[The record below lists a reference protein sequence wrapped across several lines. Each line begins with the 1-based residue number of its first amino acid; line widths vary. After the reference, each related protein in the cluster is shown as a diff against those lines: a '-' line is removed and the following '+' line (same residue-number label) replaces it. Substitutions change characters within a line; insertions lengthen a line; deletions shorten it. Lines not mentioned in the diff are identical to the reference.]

1 MKILEVKNI
10 DRLVEKVLPK
20 TPQKN
25 KRIVELI
32 LADVQKNGDR
42 AVKKYEKKFGKASIS
57 SLKVTKSE
65 IAQAY
70 EQVSENQFDAI
81 DKMAIFVEAREQ
93 MLKEIKV
100 PQRLDW
106 TKFAKTPTE
115 AREMA
120 LASSGFEKMVHR
132 KFVPIPSVGC
142 YVPGGLARYPSSAV
156 MSIVPAKVAGVKRVV
171 VVSPPNQDGK
181 IDPLTLVACDM
192 CGATEIYKTG
202 GAQAIG
208 ALAYGTKS
216 IKKVNKIVGP
226 GGSFV
231 SIAKAL
237 VCDTVAIDMIAGPT
251 ELGIIADTS
260 VDPNLIV
267 NDLFSQAEHSKD
279 TFCFVIT
286 TSKKLAERINKI
298 INEKISQVSR
308 SDIIK
313 KSLSK
318 NGFIAICKK
327 ESDVIALTNE
337 LAPEH
342 LQIMARTSKKLAN
355 KIDNAGLILLGKR
368 TPSAYTD
375 YLLGTNHILPTSGFG
390 KVRGG
395 LSVLDFMKLKTEARI
410 PHDDSIRDVLLFMKE
425 LTDAEQLPNH
435 YEAIRSRRFK

>member
-32 LADVQKNGDR
+32 LSDVQKNGDR

-57 SLKVTKSE
+57 SLKVTKNE
-65 IAQAY
+65 IKQAY
-70 EQVSENQFDAI
+70 EEVSDIQIDAI
-81 DKMAIFVEAREQ
+81 TKMTLLLQAREDI
-93 MLKEIKV
+93 LKDIKI
-100 PQRLDW
+100 PQR
-106 TKFAKTPTE
+106 KYKE
-115 AREMA
+115 
-120 LASSGFEKMVHR
+120 LASFEKMVYR

-142 YVPGGLARYPSSAV
+142 YVPGGLARYPSSAI

-171 VVSPPNQDGK
+171 VVSPPNQDGQL
-181 IDPLTLVACDM
+181 DPLTLVACDM
-192 CGATEIYKTG
+192 CGVDEIYKIG

-355 KIDNAGLILLGKR
+355 KIDSAGLILLGKR

-410 PHDDSIRDVLLFMKE
+410 PHDDSIRNISLFMKE

-435 YEAIRSRRFK
+435 YEAVRSRFK

>member
-32 LADVQKNGDR
+32 LSDVQKNGDR

-57 SLKVTKSE
+57 SLKVTKNE
-65 IAQAY
+65 IKQAY
-70 EQVSENQFDAI
+70 EEVSDIQIDAI
-81 DKMAIFVEAREQ
+81 TKMTLLLQAREDI
-93 MLKEIKV
+93 LKDIKI
-100 PQRLDW
+100 PQR
-106 TKFAKTPTE
+106 KYKE
-115 AREMA
+115 
-120 LASSGFEKMVHR
+120 LASFEKMVYR

-142 YVPGGLARYPSSAV
+142 YVPGGLARYPSSAI

-171 VVSPPNQDGK
+171 VVSPPNQDGQL
-181 IDPLTLVACDM
+181 DPLTLVACDM

-355 KIDNAGLILLGKR
+355 KIDSAGLILLGKR

>member
-1 MKILEVKNI
+1 M
-10 DRLVEKVLPK
+10 KVLPK

-32 LADVQKNGDR
+32 LSDVQKNGDR

-57 SLKVTKSE
+57 SLKVTKNE
-65 IAQAY
+65 IKQAY
-70 EQVSENQFDAI
+70 EEVSDIQIDAI
-81 DKMAIFVEAREQ
+81 TKMTLLLQAREDI
-93 MLKEIKV
+93 LKDIKI
-100 PQRLDW
+100 PQR
-106 TKFAKTPTE
+106 KYKE
-115 AREMA
+115 
-120 LASSGFEKMVHR
+120 LASFEKMVYR

-142 YVPGGLARYPSSAV
+142 YVPGGLARYPSSAI

-171 VVSPPNQDGK
+171 VVSPPNQDGQL
-181 IDPLTLVACDM
+181 DPLTLVACDM
-192 CGATEIYKTG
+192 CGVDEIYKIG

-237 VCDTVAIDMIAGPT
+237 VCDTIAIDMIAGPT

-342 LQIMARTSKKLAN
+342 LQIMTSTSKKLAN

-410 PHDDSIRDVLLFMKE
+410 PHDDSIRNISLFMKE

-435 YEAIRSRRFK
+435 YEAVRSRFK

>member
-25 KRIVELI
+25 KRIVESI

-42 AVKKYEKKFGKASIS
+42 AVKKYEKKFAKASIN
-57 SLKVTKSE
+57 SLRVTKSE
-65 IAQAY
+65 IKQAY
-70 EQVSENQFDAI
+70 AKVSKKQITAINIARNQLTKSENSLKNSLKNSNLVTSSSRI
-81 DKMAIFVEAREQ
+81 D
-93 MLKEIKV
+93 
-100 PQRLDW
+100 
-106 TKFAKTPTE
+106 
-115 AREMA
+115 
-120 LASSGFEKMVHR
+120 R
-132 KFVPIPSVGC
+132 KFIPISSVGC
-142 YVPGGLARYPSSAV
+142 YIPSGLARYPSSV
-156 MSIVPAKVAGVKRVV
+156 IMSVVTAKIAGVKRIVA
-171 VVSPPNQDGK
+171 VSPPNENNK
-181 IDPLTLVACDM
+181 IDPLTLVACDI

-216 IKKVNKIVGP
+216 IKNVDKIVGP

-231 SIAKAL
+231 SIAKSL
-237 VCDTVAIDMIAGPT
+237 VSDTVSIDMIAGPT

-260 VDPNLIV
+260 VNPNLIV
-267 NDLFSQAEHSKD
+267 YDLFSQAEHSQD

-286 TSKKLAERINKI
+286 NSKKLAVSINKI
-298 INEKISQVSR
+298 INKKIMNVNR

-318 NGFIAICKK
+318 NGLIVICKK
-327 ESDVIALTNE
+327 QSDIITLANE

-342 LQIMARTSKKLAN
+342 LQIMIRSPKKLAN
-355 KIDNAGLILLGKR
+355 KINNAGLILLGKR
-368 TPSAYTD
+368 TPSALSD
-375 YLLGTNHILPTSGFG
+375 YLLGTNHILPTNGFG

-395 LSVLDFMKLKTEARI
+395 LSVLDFMKLKTQAQSSNTR
-410 PHDDSIRDVLLFMKE
+410 RAKTYLKE

-435 YEAIRSRRFK
+435 YEAVRSRFK

>member
-32 LADVQKNGDR
+32 LSDVQKNGDR

-57 SLKVTKSE
+57 SLKVTKNE
-65 IAQAY
+65 IKQAY
-70 EQVSENQFDAI
+70 EEVSDIQIDAI
-81 DKMAIFVEAREQ
+81 TKMTLLLQAREDI
-93 MLKEIKV
+93 LKDIKI
-100 PQRLDW
+100 PQR
-106 TKFAKTPTE
+106 KYKE
-115 AREMA
+115 
-120 LASSGFEKMVHR
+120 LASFEKMVYR

-142 YVPGGLARYPSSAV
+142 YVPGGLARYPSSAI

-171 VVSPPNQDGK
+171 VVSPPNQDGQL
-181 IDPLTLVACDM
+181 DPLTLVACDM
-192 CGATEIYKTG
+192 CGVDEIYKIG

-237 VCDTVAIDMIAGPT
+237 VCDTIAIDMIAGPT

-355 KIDNAGLILLGKR
+355 KIDSAGLILLGKR

>member
-25 KRIVELI
+25 KRIVESI

-57 SLKVTKSE
+57 SLKVTKNE
-65 IAQAY
+65 IKQAY
-70 EQVSENQFDAI
+70 EEVSDIQIDAI
-81 DKMAIFVEAREQ
+81 TKMTLLLQAREDI
-93 MLKEIKV
+93 LKDIKI
-100 PQRLDW
+100 PQR
-106 TKFAKTPTE
+106 KYKE
-115 AREMA
+115 
-120 LASSGFEKMVHR
+120 LASFEKMVYR

-142 YVPGGLARYPSSAV
+142 YVPGGLARYPSSAI

-171 VVSPPNQDGK
+171 VVSPPNQDGQL
-181 IDPLTLVACDM
+181 DPLTLVACDM
-192 CGATEIYKTG
+192 CGVDEIYKIG
-202 GAQAIG
+202 GAQAIA

-237 VCDTVAIDMIAGPT
+237 VCDTIAIDMIAGPT

-355 KIDNAGLILLGKR
+355 KIDSAGLILLGKR

>member
-25 KRIVELI
+25 KRIVESI
-32 LADVQKNGDR
+32 LADVRKNGDR

-57 SLKVTKSE
+57 SLKVTKRE
-65 IAQAY
+65 IKQAY
-70 EQVSENQFDAI
+70 EKVSDNQIDAI
-81 DKMAIFVEAREQ
+81 YTMILFLKAREVVLKDIKIPQGKYKKLSGFDKMVY
-93 MLKEIKV
+93 
-100 PQRLDW
+100 
-106 TKFAKTPTE
+106 
-115 AREMA
+115 
-120 LASSGFEKMVHR
+120 R

-142 YVPGGLARYPSSAV
+142 YVPGGLARYPSSAI

-171 VVSPPNQDGK
+171 VVSPPNQDGQL
-181 IDPLTLVACDM
+181 DPLTLVACDM
-192 CGATEIYKTG
+192 CGVDEIYKIG

-355 KIDNAGLILLGKR
+355 KIDSAGLILLGKR

>member
-25 KRIVELI
+25 KRIVESI

-42 AVKKYEKKFGKASIS
+42 AVKKYEKKFDKAPIN
-57 SLKVTKSE
+57 SLRVTESE
-65 IAQAY
+65 IGQAY
-70 EQVSENQFDAI
+70 EEVSDNQIEAI
-81 DKMAIFVEAREQ
+81 HKMAIFVTAREDI
-93 MLKEIKV
+93 LKDIKI
-100 PQRLDW
+100 PQKKYED
-106 TKFAKTPTE
+106 
-115 AREMA
+115 
-120 LASSGFEKMVHR
+120 LAHFEKMVYR

-171 VVSPPNQDGK
+171 VVSPPNQNGK
-181 IDPLTLVACDM
+181 MDPLTLVACHM
-192 CGATEIYKTG
+192 CGADEIYKIG

-237 VCDTVAIDMIAGPT
+237 VCDTVSIDMIAGPT

-260 VDPNLIV
+260 ADPNLIV

-286 TSKKLAERINKI
+286 TSRKLAEKINKVI
-298 INEKISQVSR
+298 KDKISQVSR

-313 KSLSK
+313 KSLGK
-318 NGFIAICKK
+318 NGFIAVCKK
-327 ESDVIALTNE
+327 ESDMITLANE

-342 LQIMARTSKKLAN
+342 LQIMTRTSKKLAA

-368 TPSAYTD
+368 TPSAFTD
-375 YLLGTNHILPTSGFG
+375 YLLGTNHILPTSGFA

-395 LSVLDFMKLKTEARI
+395 LSVLDFMKLKTEVRI
-410 PHDDSIRDVLLFMKE
+410 PSDDSVRNVSSIMKE

-435 YEAIRSRRFK
+435 YEAIRSRFE

>member
-25 KRIVELI
+25 KRIVESI

-57 SLKVTKSE
+57 SLKVTKNE
-65 IAQAY
+65 IKQAY
-70 EQVSENQFDAI
+70 EEVSDIQIDAI
-81 DKMAIFVEAREQ
+81 TKMALFLQAREDI
-93 MLKEIKV
+93 LKDIKI
-100 PQRLDW
+100 PQR
-106 TKFAKTPTE
+106 KYKE
-115 AREMA
+115 
-120 LASSGFEKMVHR
+120 LASFEKMVYR

-142 YVPGGLARYPSSAV
+142 YVPGGLARYPSSAI

-171 VVSPPNQDGK
+171 VVSPPNQDGQ

-237 VCDTVAIDMIAGPT
+237 VCDTIAIDMIAGPT

-318 NGFIAICKK
+318 NGFIAVCKK
-327 ESDVIALTNE
+327 QSDMITLTNE

-342 LQIMARTSKKLAN
+342 LQIMTSTAKKLAN

-410 PHDDSIRDVLLFMKE
+410 PHDDSIRNISLFMKE

-435 YEAIRSRRFK
+435 YEAVRSRFK

>member
-25 KRIVELI
+25 KRIVESI

-42 AVKKYEKKFGKASIS
+42 AVKKYEKKFDKASIN
-57 SLKVTKSE
+57 SLRVTERE
-65 IAQAY
+65 IGQAY
-70 EQVSENQFDAI
+70 EEVSDNQIEAI
-81 DKMAIFVEAREQ
+81 HKMAIFVTAREEI
-93 MLKEIKV
+93 LKDIKI
-100 PQRLDW
+100 PQKKYED
-106 TKFAKTPTE
+106 
-115 AREMA
+115 
-120 LASSGFEKMVHR
+120 LASFEKMVYR

-171 VVSPPNQDGK
+171 VVSPPNQNGK
-181 IDPLTLVACDM
+181 IDPLTLVACYM
-192 CGATEIYKTG
+192 CGANEIYKIG

-237 VCDTVAIDMIAGPT
+237 VCDTVSIDMIAGPT

-286 TSKKLAERINKI
+286 TSRKLAEKINKI
-298 INEKISQVSR
+298 MNEKISQVSR
-308 SDIIK
+308 SSIIK

-318 NGFIAICKK
+318 NGFIAVCKK
-327 ESDVIALTNE
+327 ESDIITLANE

-342 LQIMARTSKKLAN
+342 LQIVTRTSKKMAD

-375 YLLGTNHILPTSGFG
+375 YLLGTNHILPTSGFA

-395 LSVLDFMKLKTEARI
+395 LSVLDFMKLKTEACI
-410 PHDDSIRDVLLFMKE
+410 PTDDSVRNISLIMKE

-435 YEAIRSRRFK
+435 YEAVRSRFE

>member
-10 DRLVEKVLPK
+10 ARLVEKVLPK

-32 LADVQKNGDR
+32 LSDVQKNGDR

-57 SLKVTKSE
+57 SLKVTKNE
-65 IAQAY
+65 IKQAY
-70 EQVSENQFDAI
+70 EEVSDIQIDAI
-81 DKMAIFVEAREQ
+81 TKMTLLLQAREDI
-93 MLKEIKV
+93 LKDIKI
-100 PQRLDW
+100 PQR
-106 TKFAKTPTE
+106 KYKE
-115 AREMA
+115 
-120 LASSGFEKMVHR
+120 LASFEKMVYR

-142 YVPGGLARYPSSAV
+142 YVPGGLARYPSSAI

-171 VVSPPNQDGK
+171 VVSPPNQDGQL
-181 IDPLTLVACDM
+181 DPLTLVACDM
-192 CGATEIYKTG
+192 CGVDEIYKIG

-355 KIDNAGLILLGKR
+355 KIDSAGLILLGKR

-410 PHDDSIRDVLLFMKE
+410 PHDDSIRNISLFMKE

-435 YEAIRSRRFK
+435 YEAVRSRFK

>member
-32 LADVQKNGDR
+32 LSDVQKNGDR

-57 SLKVTKSE
+57 SLKVTKNE
-65 IAQAY
+65 IKQAY
-70 EQVSENQFDAI
+70 EEVSDIQIDAI
-81 DKMAIFVEAREQ
+81 TKMTLLLQAREDI
-93 MLKEIKV
+93 LKDIKI
-100 PQRLDW
+100 PQR
-106 TKFAKTPTE
+106 KYKE
-115 AREMA
+115 
-120 LASSGFEKMVHR
+120 LASFEKMVYR

-142 YVPGGLARYPSSAV
+142 YVPGGLARYPSSAI

-171 VVSPPNQDGK
+171 VVSPPNQDGQL
-181 IDPLTLVACDM
+181 DPLTLVACDM
-192 CGATEIYKTG
+192 CGVDEIYKIG

-237 VCDTVAIDMIAGPT
+237 VCDTIAIDMIAGPT

-355 KIDNAGLILLGKR
+355 KIDSAGLILLGKR

-410 PHDDSIRDVLLFMKE
+410 PHDDSIRNISLFMKE

-435 YEAIRSRRFK
+435 YEAVRSRFK

>member
-57 SLKVTKSE
+57 SLKVTKNE
-65 IAQAY
+65 IKQAY
-70 EQVSENQFDAI
+70 EEVSDIQIDAI
-81 DKMAIFVEAREQ
+81 TKMTLLLQAREDI
-93 MLKEIKV
+93 LKDIKI
-100 PQRLDW
+100 PQR
-106 TKFAKTPTE
+106 KYKE
-115 AREMA
+115 
-120 LASSGFEKMVHR
+120 LASFEKMVHR

-142 YVPGGLARYPSSAV
+142 YVPGGLARYPSSAI

-171 VVSPPNQDGK
+171 VVSPPNQDGQL
-181 IDPLTLVACDM
+181 DPLTLVACDM
-192 CGATEIYKTG
+192 CGVDEIYKIG

-226 GGSFV
+226 CGSFV

-355 KIDNAGLILLGKR
+355 KIDSAGLILLGKR

-410 PHDDSIRDVLLFMKE
+410 PHDDSIRNISLFMKE

-435 YEAIRSRRFK
+435 YEAVRSRFK

>member
-25 KRIVELI
+25 KRIVESI

-42 AVKKYEKKFGKASIS
+42 AVKKYEKKFDKASIN
-57 SLKVTKSE
+57 SLRVTERE
-65 IAQAY
+65 IGQAY
-70 EQVSENQFDAI
+70 EEVSDNQIEAI
-81 DKMAIFVEAREQ
+81 HKMAIFVTAREEI
-93 MLKEIKV
+93 LKDIKI
-100 PQRLDW
+100 PQKKYED
-106 TKFAKTPTE
+106 
-115 AREMA
+115 
-120 LASSGFEKMVHR
+120 LASFEKMVYR

-156 MSIVPAKVAGVKRVV
+156 MSIIPALVAGVKRIV
-171 VVSPPNQDGK
+171 VVSPPNQNGK
-181 IDPLTLVACDM
+181 IDPLTLVACYM
-192 CGATEIYKTG
+192 CGANEIYKIG

-237 VCDTVAIDMIAGPT
+237 VCDTVSIDMIAGPT

-260 VDPNLIV
+260 ADPNLIV

-286 TSKKLAERINKI
+286 TSRKLAEKINKI
-298 INEKISQVSR
+298 MNEKISQVSR
-308 SDIIK
+308 SSIIK

-318 NGFIAICKK
+318 NGFIAVCKK
-327 ESDVIALTNE
+327 ESDMITLANE

-342 LQIMARTSKKLAN
+342 LQIMTRKSKKLAN
-355 KIDNAGLILLGKR
+355 KIDNAGLVLLGKR
-368 TPSAYTD
+368 TPSAFTD
-375 YLLGTNHILPTSGFG
+375 YLLGTNHILPTSGFA

-395 LSVLDFMKLKTEARI
+395 LSVLDFMKLKTEVRI
-410 PHDDSIRDVLLFMKE
+410 PSDDSVRNVSSIMKE

-435 YEAIRSRRFK
+435 YEAVRSRFE

>member
-25 KRIVELI
+25 KRIVESI

-42 AVKKYEKKFGKASIS
+42 AVKKYEKKFDKASIN
-57 SLKVTKSE
+57 SLRVTERE
-65 IAQAY
+65 IGQAY
-70 EQVSENQFDAI
+70 EEVSDNQIEAI
-81 DKMAIFVEAREQ
+81 HKMAIFVTAREEI
-93 MLKEIKV
+93 LKDIKI
-100 PQRLDW
+100 PQKKYED
-106 TKFAKTPTE
+106 
-115 AREMA
+115 
-120 LASSGFEKMVHR
+120 LASFEKMVYR

-171 VVSPPNQDGK
+171 VVSPPNQNGK
-181 IDPLTLVACDM
+181 IDPLTLVACYM
-192 CGATEIYKTG
+192 CGANEIYKIG

-237 VCDTVAIDMIAGPT
+237 VCDTVSIDMIAGPT

-286 TSKKLAERINKI
+286 TSRKLAEKINKI
-298 INEKISQVSR
+298 MNEKISQVSR
-308 SDIIK
+308 SSIIK

-318 NGFIAICKK
+318 NGFIAVCKK
-327 ESDVIALTNE
+327 ESDMITLANE

-342 LQIMARTSKKLAN
+342 LQIMTRTSKKLAA

-368 TPSAYTD
+368 TPSAFTD
-375 YLLGTNHILPTSGFG
+375 YLLGTNHILPTSGFA

-395 LSVLDFMKLKTEARI
+395 LSVLDFMKLKTEVRI
-410 PHDDSIRDVLLFMKE
+410 PSDDSVRNVSSIMKE

-435 YEAIRSRRFK
+435 YEAVRSRFE

>member
-25 KRIVELI
+25 KRIVESI

-57 SLKVTKSE
+57 SLKVTKNE
-65 IAQAY
+65 IKQAY
-70 EQVSENQFDAI
+70 EEVSDIQIDAI
-81 DKMAIFVEAREQ
+81 TKMTLLLQAREDI
-93 MLKEIKV
+93 LKDIKI
-100 PQRLDW
+100 PQR
-106 TKFAKTPTE
+106 KYKE
-115 AREMA
+115 
-120 LASSGFEKMVHR
+120 LASFEKMVYR

-142 YVPGGLARYPSSAV
+142 YVPGGLARYPSSAI

-171 VVSPPNQDGK
+171 VVSPPNQDGQL
-181 IDPLTLVACDM
+181 DPLTLVACDL
-192 CGATEIYKTG
+192 CGITEIYKTG

-216 IKKVNKIVGP
+216 IKKINKIVGP

-355 KIDNAGLILLGKR
+355 KIDSAGLILLGKR

>member
-25 KRIVELI
+25 KRIVESI

-42 AVKKYEKKFGKASIS
+42 AVKKYEKKFDKASIN
-57 SLKVTKSE
+57 SLRVTERE
-65 IAQAY
+65 IGQAY
-70 EQVSENQFDAI
+70 EEVSDNQIEAI
-81 DKMAIFVEAREQ
+81 HKMAIFVTAREEI
-93 MLKEIKV
+93 LKDIKI
-100 PQRLDW
+100 PQKKYED
-106 TKFAKTPTE
+106 
-115 AREMA
+115 
-120 LASSGFEKMVHR
+120 LASFEKMVYR

-171 VVSPPNQDGK
+171 VVSPPNQNGK
-181 IDPLTLVACDM
+181 IDPLTLVACYM
-192 CGATEIYKTG
+192 CGANEIYKIG

-237 VCDTVAIDMIAGPT
+237 VCDTVSIDMIAGPT

-286 TSKKLAERINKI
+286 TSRKLAEKINKI
-298 INEKISQVSR
+298 MNEKISQVSR
-308 SDIIK
+308 SSIIK

-318 NGFIAICKK
+318 NGFIAVCKK
-327 ESDVIALTNE
+327 ESDMITLANE

-342 LQIMARTSKKLAN
+342 LQIMTRTSKKLAA

-368 TPSAYTD
+368 TPSAFTD
-375 YLLGTNHILPTSGFG
+375 YLLGTNHILPTSGFA

-395 LSVLDFMKLKTEARI
+395 LSVLDFMKLKTEVRI
-410 PHDDSIRDVLLFMKE
+410 PSDDSIRNVSSIMKE

-435 YEAIRSRRFK
+435 YEAIRRRFE

>member
-25 KRIVELI
+25 KRIVESI
-32 LADVQKNGDR
+32 LTDVQKNGDR

-57 SLKVTKSE
+57 SLKVTKNE
-65 IAQAY
+65 IKQAY
-70 EQVSENQFDAI
+70 EKVSDIQIDAI
-81 DKMAIFVEAREQ
+81 TKMALFLQAREDI
-93 MLKEIKV
+93 LKDIKI
-100 PQRLDW
+100 PQR
-106 TKFAKTPTE
+106 KYKE
-115 AREMA
+115 
-120 LASSGFEKMVHR
+120 LAIFEKMVYR

-142 YVPGGLARYPSSAV
+142 YVPGGLARYPSSAI

-171 VVSPPNQDGK
+171 VVSPPNQDGQL
-181 IDPLTLVACDM
+181 DPLTLVACDM
-192 CGATEIYKTG
+192 CGVTEIYKTG

-308 SDIIK
+308 SNIIK

-327 ESDVIALTNE
+327 ESDIIALANE

-342 LQIMARTSKKLAN
+342 LQIMTSTSKKLAN
-355 KIDNAGLILLGKR
+355 KIDNAGLVLLGKS

-410 PHDDSIRDVLLFMKE
+410 PADDSIRNISLFMKE

-435 YEAIRSRRFK
+435 YEAVRRRFK

>member
-25 KRIVELI
+25 KRIVESI

-42 AVKKYEKKFGKASIS
+42 AVKKYEKKFDKASIN
-57 SLKVTKSE
+57 SLRVTERE
-65 IAQAY
+65 IGQAY
-70 EQVSENQFDAI
+70 EEVSDNQIEAI
-81 DKMAIFVEAREQ
+81 HKMAIFVTAREDI
-93 MLKEIKV
+93 LKDIKI
-100 PQRLDW
+100 PQKKYED
-106 TKFAKTPTE
+106 
-115 AREMA
+115 
-120 LASSGFEKMVHR
+120 LASFEKMVYR

-171 VVSPPNQDGK
+171 VVSPPNQNGK
-181 IDPLTLVACDM
+181 IDPLTLVACYM
-192 CGATEIYKTG
+192 CGANEIYKIG

-237 VCDTVAIDMIAGPT
+237 VCDTVSIDMIAGPT

-286 TSKKLAERINKI
+286 TSRKLAEKINKI
-298 INEKISQVSR
+298 MNEKISQVSR
-308 SDIIK
+308 SSIIK

-318 NGFIAICKK
+318 NGFIAVCKK
-327 ESDVIALTNE
+327 ESDMITLANE

-342 LQIMARTSKKLAN
+342 LQIMTRTSKKLAA

-368 TPSAYTD
+368 TPSAFTD
-375 YLLGTNHILPTSGFG
+375 YLLGTNHILPTSGFA

-395 LSVLDFMKLKTEARI
+395 LSVLDFMKLKTEVRI
-410 PHDDSIRDVLLFMKE
+410 PSDDSVRNVSSIMKE

-435 YEAIRSRRFK
+435 YEAIRSRFE

>member
-25 KRIVELI
+25 KRIVESI

-42 AVKKYEKKFGKASIS
+42 AVKKYEKKFDKASIN
-57 SLKVTKSE
+57 SLRVTERE
-65 IAQAY
+65 IGQAY
-70 EQVSENQFDAI
+70 EEVSDNQIEAI
-81 DKMAIFVEAREQ
+81 HKMAIFVTAREEI
-93 MLKEIKV
+93 LKDIKI
-100 PQRLDW
+100 PQKKYED
-106 TKFAKTPTE
+106 
-115 AREMA
+115 
-120 LASSGFEKMVHR
+120 LASFEKMVYR

-171 VVSPPNQDGK
+171 VVSPPNQNGK
-181 IDPLTLVACDM
+181 IDPLTLVACYM
-192 CGATEIYKTG
+192 CGANEIYKIG

-237 VCDTVAIDMIAGPT
+237 VCDTVSIDMIAGPT

-286 TSKKLAERINKI
+286 TSRKLAEKINKI
-298 INEKISQVSR
+298 MNEKISQVSR
-308 SDIIK
+308 SSIIK

-318 NGFIAICKK
+318 NGFIAVCKK
-327 ESDVIALTNE
+327 ESDMITLANE

-342 LQIMARTSKKLAN
+342 LQIMTRTSKKLAA

-368 TPSAYTD
+368 TPSAFTD
-375 YLLGTNHILPTSGFG
+375 YLLGTNHILPTSGFA

-395 LSVLDFMKLKTEARI
+395 LSVLDFMKLKTEVRI
-410 PHDDSIRDVLLFMKE
+410 PSDDSVRNVSLIMKE

-435 YEAIRSRRFK
+435 YEAVRSRFE

>member
-32 LADVQKNGDR
+32 LSDVQKNGDR

-57 SLKVTKSE
+57 SLKVTKNE
-65 IAQAY
+65 IKQAY
-70 EQVSENQFDAI
+70 EEVSDIQIDAI
-81 DKMAIFVEAREQ
+81 TKMTLLLQAREDI
-93 MLKEIKV
+93 LKDIKI
-100 PQRLDW
+100 PQR
-106 TKFAKTPTE
+106 KYKE
-115 AREMA
+115 
-120 LASSGFEKMVHR
+120 LASFEKMVYR

-142 YVPGGLARYPSSAV
+142 YVPGGLARYPSSAI

-355 KIDNAGLILLGKR
+355 KIDSAGLILLGKR

-410 PHDDSIRDVLLFMKE
+410 PHDDSIRNISLFMKE

-435 YEAIRSRRFK
+435 YEAVRSRFK

>member
-32 LADVQKNGDR
+32 LSDVQKNGDR

-57 SLKVTKSE
+57 SLKVTKNE
-65 IAQAY
+65 IKQAY
-70 EQVSENQFDAI
+70 EEVSDIQIDAI
-81 DKMAIFVEAREQ
+81 TKMTLLLQAREDI
-93 MLKEIKV
+93 LKDIKI
-100 PQRLDW
+100 PQR
-106 TKFAKTPTE
+106 KYKE
-115 AREMA
+115 
-120 LASSGFEKMVHR
+120 LASFEKMVYR

-142 YVPGGLARYPSSAV
+142 YVPGGLARYPSSAI

-171 VVSPPNQDGK
+171 VVSPPNQDGQL
-181 IDPLTLVACDM
+181 DPLTLVACDM
-192 CGATEIYKTG
+192 CGVDEIYKIG

-237 VCDTVAIDMIAGPT
+237 VCDTVSIDMIAGPT

-267 NDLFSQAEHSKD
+267 NDLFSQAAHSKD
-279 TFCFVIT
+279 TFSFVIT

-342 LQIMARTSKKLAN
+342 LQIMTRTSKKLAN
-355 KIDNAGLILLGKR
+355 KIDSAGLILLGKR

-410 PHDDSIRDVLLFMKE
+410 PDNDSIRNVLLLLKE

-435 YEAIRSRRFK
+435 YEAVRSRFK

>member
-25 KRIVELI
+25 KRIVESI

-42 AVKKYEKKFGKASIS
+42 AVKKYEKKFDKASIN
-57 SLKVTKSE
+57 SLRVTERE
-65 IAQAY
+65 ICQAY
-70 EQVSENQFDAI
+70 EEVSDNQIEAI
-81 DKMAIFVEAREQ
+81 HKMAIFVTAREEI
-93 MLKEIKV
+93 LKDIKI
-100 PQRLDW
+100 PQKKYED
-106 TKFAKTPTE
+106 
-115 AREMA
+115 
-120 LASSGFEKMVHR
+120 LASFEKMVYR

-171 VVSPPNQDGK
+171 VVSPPNQNGK
-181 IDPLTLVACDM
+181 IDPLTLVACYM
-192 CGATEIYKTG
+192 CGANEIYKIG

-237 VCDTVAIDMIAGPT
+237 VCDTVSIDMIAGPT

-260 VDPNLIV
+260 ADPNLIV

-286 TSKKLAERINKI
+286 TSRKLAEKINKI
-298 INEKISQVSR
+298 MNEKISQVSR
-308 SDIIK
+308 SSIIK

-318 NGFIAICKK
+318 NGFIAVCKK
-327 ESDVIALTNE
+327 ESDMITLANE

-342 LQIMARTSKKLAN
+342 LQIMTRTSKKLAA

-368 TPSAYTD
+368 TPSAFTD
-375 YLLGTNHILPTSGFG
+375 YLLGTNHILPTSGFA

-395 LSVLDFMKLKTEARI
+395 LSVLDFMKLKTEVRI
-410 PHDDSIRDVLLFMKE
+410 PSDDSVRNVSSIMKE

-435 YEAIRSRRFK
+435 YEAIRSRFE

>member
-25 KRIVELI
+25 KRIVESI

-42 AVKKYEKKFGKASIS
+42 AVKKYEKKFDKASIN
-57 SLKVTKSE
+57 SLRVTERE
-65 IAQAY
+65 IGQAY
-70 EQVSENQFDAI
+70 EEVSDNQIEAI
-81 DKMAIFVEAREQ
+81 HKMAIFVTAREEI
-93 MLKEIKV
+93 LKDIKI
-100 PQRLDW
+100 PQKKYED
-106 TKFAKTPTE
+106 
-115 AREMA
+115 
-120 LASSGFEKMVHR
+120 LASFEKMVYR

-156 MSIVPAKVAGVKRVV
+156 MSINPALVAGVKRIV
-171 VVSPPNQDGK
+171 VVSPPNQNGK
-181 IDPLTLVACDM
+181 IDPLTLVACHR
-192 CGATEIYKTG
+192 CGANEIYKIG

-237 VCDTVAIDMIAGPT
+237 VCDTVSIDMIAGPT

-286 TSKKLAERINKI
+286 TSRKLAEKINKI
-298 INEKISQVSR
+298 MNEKISQVSR
-308 SDIIK
+308 SSIIK

-318 NGFIAICKK
+318 NGFIAVCKK
-327 ESDVIALTNE
+327 ESDMITLANE

-342 LQIMARTSKKLAN
+342 LQIMTRTSKKLAA

-368 TPSAYTD
+368 TPSAFTD
-375 YLLGTNHILPTSGFG
+375 YLLGTNHILPTSGFA

-395 LSVLDFMKLKTEARI
+395 LSVLDFMKLKTEVRI
-410 PHDDSIRDVLLFMKE
+410 PSDDSVRNVSSIMKE

-435 YEAIRSRRFK
+435 YEAIRSRFE

>member
-25 KRIVELI
+25 KRIVESI
-32 LADVQKNGDR
+32 LTDVQKNGDR

-57 SLKVTKSE
+57 SLKVTKNE
-65 IAQAY
+65 IKQAY
-70 EQVSENQFDAI
+70 EEVSDIQIDAI
-81 DKMAIFVEAREQ
+81 TKMALFLQAREDI
-93 MLKEIKV
+93 LKDIKI
-100 PQRLDW
+100 PQR
-106 TKFAKTPTE
+106 KYKE
-115 AREMA
+115 
-120 LASSGFEKMVHR
+120 LAIFEKMVYR

-142 YVPGGLARYPSSAV
+142 YVPGGLARYPSSAI

-171 VVSPPNQDGK
+171 VVSPPNQDGQ
-181 IDPLTLVACDM
+181 IDPLTLVACDL
-192 CGATEIYKTG
+192 CGITEIYKTG

-327 ESDVIALTNE
+327 KSDIIKLANE

-342 LQIMARTSKKLAN
+342 LQIMTSTAKKLAN
-355 KIDNAGLILLGKR
+355 KIDNAGLVLLGKR

-410 PHDDSIRDVLLFMKE
+410 PADDSIRNISLFMKE

-435 YEAIRSRRFK
+435 YEAVRRRFK

>member
-25 KRIVELI
+25 KRIVESI

-57 SLKVTKSE
+57 SLKVTKNE
-65 IAQAY
+65 IKQAY
-70 EQVSENQFDAI
+70 EEVSDIQIDAI
-81 DKMAIFVEAREQ
+81 TKMALFLQAREDI
-93 MLKEIKV
+93 LKDIKI
-100 PQRLDW
+100 PQR
-106 TKFAKTPTE
+106 KYKE
-115 AREMA
+115 
-120 LASSGFEKMVHR
+120 LASFEKMVYR

-142 YVPGGLARYPSSAV
+142 YVPGGLARYPSSAI

-171 VVSPPNQDGK
+171 VVSPPNQDGQL
-181 IDPLTLVACDM
+181 DPLTLVACDM
-192 CGATEIYKTG
+192 CGVDEIYKIG

-260 VDPNLIV
+260 VEPNLIV

-318 NGFIAICKK
+318 NGFIAVCKK
-327 ESDVIALTNE
+327 QSDMITLTNE

-342 LQIMARTSKKLAN
+342 LQIMTSTAKKLAN

>member
-25 KRIVELI
+25 KRVVESI

-42 AVKKYEKKFGKASIS
+42 AVKKYEKKFGKASVS
-57 SLKVTKSE
+57 SLKVTQSE
-65 IAQAY
+65 IDQAY
-70 EQVSENQFDAI
+70 EQLSVNQIGAI
-81 DKMAIFVEAREQ
+81 QKMKIFVEGREL
-93 MLKEIKV
+93 MLKQIKV
-100 PQRLDW
+100 PQRLEFAE
-106 TKFAKTPTE
+106 FAKTPTE

-120 LASSGFEKMVHR
+120 RASAGFERMVYR
-132 KFVPIPSVGC
+132 KFVAIPSVGC

-156 MSIVPAKVAGVKRVV
+156 MSIIPARVAGVKRIV
-171 VVSPPNQDGK
+171 VVSPPNQNGK

-192 CGATEIYKTG
+192 CGATEIYKSG

-260 VDPNLIV
+260 VDPSIIV
-267 NDLFSQAEHSKD
+267 NDLFSQAEHSRD

-286 TSKKLAERINKI
+286 TSMKLAERINKI

-308 SDIIK
+308 SGIIK

-327 ESDVIALTNE
+327 ESDIITLTNE

-342 LQIMARTSKKLAN
+342 LQIMTRTSKKLAN
-355 KIDNAGLILLGKR
+355 KIDNAGLILLGKK

-410 PHDDSIRDVLLFMKE
+410 PHNDSIRNVLLLLKE

-435 YEAIRSRRFK
+435 YEAVRSRFK